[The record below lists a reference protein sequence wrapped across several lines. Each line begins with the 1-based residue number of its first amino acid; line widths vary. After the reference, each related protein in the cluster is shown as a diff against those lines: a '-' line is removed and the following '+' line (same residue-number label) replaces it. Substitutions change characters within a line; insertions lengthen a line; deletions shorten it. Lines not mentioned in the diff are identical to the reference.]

1 MFIYESTLMRRPL
14 YSVSP
19 HFRRIIT
26 GSLILKI
33 WGVRFGC
40 FYFGRRGWGFACVCM
55 CVCVCVSGGMEGV
68 AGIENILD
76 WASPRQEGVWLSGGE
91 GLNLQSL

>member
-33 WGVRFGC
+33 WGVRFGF
-40 FYFGRRGWGFACVCM
+40 FYLGRRGWGFACVCM
-55 CVCVCVSGGMEGV
+55 CVCVRVCVGRNGRRRGG
-68 AGIENILD
+68 
-76 WASPRQEGVWLSGGE
+76 
-91 GLNLQSL
+91 